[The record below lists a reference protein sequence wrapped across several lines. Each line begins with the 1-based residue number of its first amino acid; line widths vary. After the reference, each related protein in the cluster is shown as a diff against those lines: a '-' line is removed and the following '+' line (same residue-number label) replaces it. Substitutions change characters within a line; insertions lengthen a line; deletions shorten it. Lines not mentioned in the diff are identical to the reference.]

1 MQFGNSE
8 IYVVSD
14 GSFKM
19 DGGAIFGVVPKAIW
33 SNKIT
38 PDPQNCINI
47 ALNCILIKH
56 LNKTILID
64 TGIGT
69 KLTDNIRNRF
79 SANSG
84 NLVANLKNINVDPRD
99 IDYVIITHL
108 HFDHVGGC
116 TAYNDD
122 GRLYNVFPNATHL
135 IQKKDWDEATI
146 LNDRT
151 RNAYNEQDFMPLYDK
166 QQLEL
171 INGDVELLPDLNI
184 HLTGGHTSGHQIV
197 RFSTQDRT
205 FATLGDVLPT
215 EHHLPSNYVTS
226 FDINPLETVTA
237 KNQWLPIAESE
248 QWLISFGHSENTA
261 LGFITRDEQ
270 GRMYISP
277 YNGEK

>member
-1 MQFGNSE
+1 MKFGNSE

-56 LNKTILID
+56 LNKTVLID

-69 KLTDNIRNRF
+69 KLPDNIKTRF
-79 SANSG
+79 STKSG
-84 NLVANLKNINVDPRD
+84 KLVDNLKNINIDAQE

-116 TAYNDD
+116 TAYDSYGD
-122 GRLYNVFPNATHL
+122 LYNVFPNATHL
-135 IQKKDWDEATI
+135 IQKRDWDEATI

-151 RNAYNEQDFMPLYDK
+151 RNAYNEQDFMPLYDNG
-166 QQLEL
+166 QLEL
-171 INGDVELLPDLNI
+171 IDGDLELLPDLNI
-184 HLTGGHTSGHQIV
+184 HLTGGHTAGHQIV
-197 RFSTQDRT
+197 RFSTAGRT
-205 FATLGDVLPT
+205 FATLGDILPT
-215 EHHLPSNYVTS
+215 EHHIPTHYATS
-226 FDINPLETVTA
+226 FDINPLDTMTA

-261 LGFITRDEQ
+261 LGYITRD
-270 GRMYISP
+270 GRDRISVSP
-277 YNGEK
+277 ME

>member
-1 MQFGNSE
+1 
-8 IYVVSD
+8 
-14 GSFKM
+14 M

-56 LNKTILID
+56 LNKTVLID

-69 KLTDNIRNRF
+69 KLPDNIKTRF
-79 SANSG
+79 STNSG
-84 NLVANLKNINVDPRD
+84 KLVDNLKNINIDAQE

-116 TAYNDD
+116 TAYDID
-122 GRLYNVFPNATHL
+122 GGLYNVFPNATHL
-135 IQKKDWDEATI
+135 IQKRDWDEATI

-151 RNAYNEQDFMPLYDK
+151 RNAYNEQDFMPLYDNG
-166 QQLEL
+166 QLEL
-171 INGDVELLPDLNI
+171 IDGDLELLPDLNI
-184 HLTGGHTSGHQIV
+184 HLTGGHTAGHQIV
-197 RFSTQDRT
+197 RFSTAGRT
-205 FATLGDVLPT
+205 FATLGDILPT
-215 EHHLPSNYVTS
+215 EHHIPTNYATS
-226 FDINPLETVTA
+226 FDINPLDTMTA

-261 LGFITRDEQ
+261 LGYITRD
-270 GRMYISP
+270 GRDRICVSP
-277 YNGEK
+277 ME

>member
-1 MQFGNSE
+1 MKFGNSE

-56 LNKTILID
+56 LNKTVLID

-69 KLTDNIRNRF
+69 KLPDNIKTRF
-79 SANSG
+79 STNSG
-84 NLVANLKNINVDPRD
+84 KLVDNLKNINIDAQE

-116 TAYNDD
+116 TAYDID
-122 GRLYNVFPNATHL
+122 GGLYNVFPNATHL
-135 IQKKDWDEATI
+135 IQKRDWDEATI

-151 RNAYNEQDFMPLYDK
+151 RNAYNEQDFMPLYDNG
-166 QQLEL
+166 QLEL
-171 INGDVELLPDLNI
+171 IDGDLELLPDLNI
-184 HLTGGHTSGHQIV
+184 HLTGGHTAGHQIV
-197 RFSTQDRT
+197 RFSTAGRT
-205 FATLGDVLPT
+205 FATLGDILPT
-215 EHHLPSNYVTS
+215 EHHIPPHYATS
-226 FDINPLETVTA
+226 FDINPLDTMTA

-261 LGFITRDEQ
+261 LGYITRD
-270 GRMYISP
+270 GRDRICVSP
-277 YNGEK
+277 ME